1 MIEEELTGKIIKI
14 FYKVYN
20 TLGYGFL
27 EKIYHKALM
36 IELQKAGLKV
46 ETKKRINVYY
56 ESEIV
61 GEFEADLVVEDKII
75 LELKAAES
83 FSEANEAQLIN
94 YLRATEIELG
104 LLLNFGKTPQFKR
117 KFFSNEKKSFHKKSN
132 ETNLLKKLLE

>member
-20 TLGYGFL
+20 TFGYGFL
-27 EKIYHKALM
+27 EKIYHKILM

-56 ESEIV
+56 EDDIV
-61 GEFEADLVVEDKII
+61 GEFEADLVVEDKVI

-83 FSEANEAQLIN
+83 LSEANEAQLIN

-104 LLLNFGKTPQFKR
+104 LLLNFGKTP
-117 KFFSNEKKSFHKKSN
+117 
-132 ETNLLKKLLE
+132 